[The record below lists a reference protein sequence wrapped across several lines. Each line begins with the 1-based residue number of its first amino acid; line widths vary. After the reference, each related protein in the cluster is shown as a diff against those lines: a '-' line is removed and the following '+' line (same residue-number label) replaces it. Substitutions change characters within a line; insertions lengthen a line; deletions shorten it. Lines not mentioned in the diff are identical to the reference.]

1 MIMILDLQKFISDEQ
16 PFWNELDGLLGRM
29 ERDAFGKMDVP
40 QIQRF
45 HYLYQRAAADLAKV
59 SGFSAETDIRRYL
72 ENLVARS
79 YAEVHE
85 VRQKS
90 RRFNPIEWLFVTFPQ
105 TFRRHVRAFALSV
118 AATLVGTLFGA
129 VAIGIDSDAK
139 AILMPFSHL
148 QGDPSE
154 RVAKEEQAKTDDMA
168 GQKSTFA
175 GYLMTHN
182 TKVSIFTFALGATY
196 GVGTMMMLFYN
207 GVILGAVASDYVLA
221 GETPFLI
228 GWLLPHGSIEIPS
241 ILLAGQAGFVLA
253 SAVIGWGKRV
263 SLKAR
268 LRQVSGDMMTLMF
281 GIALMLVWAG
291 VIESFFSQYHEP
303 VLPYVVKIAFGAV
316 ELTALA
322 LFLSLS
328 GRKTEAA

>member
-1 MIMILDLQKFISDEQ
+1 MILDLQKFISDEK
-16 PFWNELDGLLGRM
+16 PYWSELDALLGRM
-29 ERDAFGKMDVP
+29 ERDAFGKMNVP

-45 HYLYQRAAADLAKV
+45 HYLYQRASADLAKV

-90 RRFNPIEWLFVTFPQ
+90 RRFNPISWFFVTFPQ
-105 TFRRHVRAFALSV
+105 TFRRHIRAFALSV
-118 AATLVGTLFGA
+118 AVTIVGTLFGA
-129 VAIGIDSDAK
+129 IAIGIDSDAK

-154 RVAKEEQAKTDDMA
+154 RVAKEEQAKADDMV
-168 GQKSTFA
+168 GQKGTFA

-196 GVGTMMMLFYN
+196 GVGTMIMLFYN

-228 GWLLPHGSIEIPS
+228 GWLLPHGSIEIPA

-263 SLKAR
+263 SLKTR
-268 LRQVSGDMMTLMF
+268 LRQVSGDMVTLLF

-303 VLPYVVKIAFGAV
+303 VLPYAVKIGFGAV

-322 LFLSLS
+322 LFLGLS

>member
-1 MIMILDLQKFISDEQ
+1 MLTQL
-16 PFWNELDGLLGRM
+16 
-29 ERDAFGKMDVP
+29 ERDTFGKMDVA

-45 HYLYQRAAADLAKV
+45 HYLYQRASADLAKV
-59 SGFSAETDIRRYL
+59 SGLSAETDIRRYL

-90 RRFNPIEWLFVTFPQ
+90 RRFSLIDWALTTFPQ

-118 AATLVGTLFGA
+118 AVTIIGAIFGA
-129 VAIGIDSDAK
+129 VAIAIDPDAK

-154 RVAKEEQAKTDDMA
+154 RVAKEEQAETDDMA
-168 GQKSTFA
+168 GQKSRFA

-182 TKVSIFTFALGATY
+182 TRVSIFTFALGATY
-196 GVGTMMMLFYN
+196 GVGTMIMLFYN
-207 GVILGAVASDYVLA
+207 GVILGGVASDYVLA
-221 GETPFLI
+221 GETPFLV
-228 GWLLPHGSIEIPS
+228 GWLLPHGSIEIPA

-268 LRQVSGDMMTLMF
+268 LRQVSGDMVTLLF

-303 VLPYVVKIAFGAV
+303 VLPYAVKIGFGAV
-316 ELTALA
+316 ELIALA
-322 LFLSLS
+322 LFLGMS
-328 GRKTEAA
+328 GRKAEAA